1 MSEKKPVFVKVA
13 TYQVTRAITFEATD
27 RKEAETIAA
36 SIGDEA
42 AEWGHVS
49 TLFVQSVVRLAP
61 DGAEVAY
68 RPESDLRDAELKDP
82 EPAFEAGR
90 SGPAPRAVK

>member
-1 MSEKKPVFVKVA
+1 MSEKKPVFVKVSS
-13 TYQVTRAITFEATD
+13 YQVTRAITFEASD
-27 RKEAETIAA
+27 RKDAETIAA
-36 SIGDEA
+36 SIDDEA

-68 RPESDLRDAELKDP
+68 RPESDLRDAELSVSDP
-82 EPAFEAGR
+82 AT
-90 SGPAPRAVK
+90 RAVK